1 MMREYNYHFIIL
13 NQIDTKKKKKK
24 KTFSK
29 NINKSLNIQLSEQTH
44 FASEKT
50 KHAKILEWI
59 IGIVNV
65 LILMETKN
73 YM

>member
-13 NQIDTKKKKKK
+13 NQIDTKKK

-44 FASEKT
+44 FASQKT